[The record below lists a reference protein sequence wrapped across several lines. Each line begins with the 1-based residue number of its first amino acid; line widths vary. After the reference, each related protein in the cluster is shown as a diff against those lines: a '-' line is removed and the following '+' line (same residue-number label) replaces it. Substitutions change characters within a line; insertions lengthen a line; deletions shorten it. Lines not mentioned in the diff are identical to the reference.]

1 MSKFPN
7 IFRSIA
13 ENNFFLKVKKNQRAI
28 LIGFVSTLIFG
39 AVLVVAVD
47 SYRNYKENQKISRE
61 RAKIENEITFWESS
75 LINYPNYRDAYFK
88 LALLNHQ
95 LKNFDKTEKYLEK
108 TLQIDPNFREG
119 RKLEKILYRY

>member
-95 LKNFDKTEKYLEK
+95 LKNFDKAEKYLEK